1 MTLDREPKETARKE
15 KAVGLLLYLYVCV
28 CICVCTE
35 EKGKENKEGKTV
47 GGTGD
52 DIKKSK
58 G

>member
-35 EKGKENKEGKTV
+35 EKGKENKEGKQLVVLET
-47 GGTGD
+47 
-52 DIKKSK
+52 I
-58 G
+58 